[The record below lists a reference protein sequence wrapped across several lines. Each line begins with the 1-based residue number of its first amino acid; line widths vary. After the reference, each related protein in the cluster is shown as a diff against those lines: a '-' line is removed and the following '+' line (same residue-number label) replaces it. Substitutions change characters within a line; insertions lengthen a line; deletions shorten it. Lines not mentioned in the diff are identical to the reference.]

1 MQFLANMMQNKKVI
15 QYKQEEI
22 IEAFWFVTNKGTH
35 REPIKRVV

>member
-22 IEAFWFVTNKGTH
+22 IEAFWFVTNN
-35 REPIKRVV
+35 